1 MKREQELAQMAEC
14 SFQPNLVS
22 NREGSQSRSAAM
34 INKNKFNSMLPIHE
48 RVHIIQKEKN
58 ERLQKLRVQAEEDQA
73 ESVKFR
79 PEINTRSEKIAQYK
93 QDSEIKNANVVDRLY
108 NDASSRIERNMKS
121 QMSIRSV
128 QNQSMMSGNNDA
140 YTFHP
145 AISDASK
152 VLAEK
157 NDLYQGDYKDFQT
170 RQTEF
175 IERQREK
182 REALRNQYADE
193 AVYKFKPQINVMSDV
208 ICQSDPN
215 RGFETKDQA
224 IERLYSKEMVKKK
237 VKTDLLEQEVYKDL
251 TFKPKINQ
259 ISARI
264 APDTSI
270 VDRSQNY
277 EGVKRKEQLKQEH

>member
-1 MKREQELAQMAEC
+1 
-14 SFQPNLVS
+14 
-22 NREGSQSRSAAM
+22 
-34 INKNKFNSMLPIHE
+34 
-48 RVHIIQKEKN
+48 
-58 ERLQKLRVQAEEDQA
+58 
-73 ESVKFR
+73 
-79 PEINTRSEKIAQYK
+79 
-93 QDSEIKNANVVDRLY
+93 
-108 NDASSRIERNMKS
+108 
-121 QMSIRSV
+121 
-128 QNQSMMSGNNDA
+128 MMSGNNDA

-208 ICQSDPN
+208 ICQSDPS
-215 RGFETKDQA
+215 RGFETKNQA